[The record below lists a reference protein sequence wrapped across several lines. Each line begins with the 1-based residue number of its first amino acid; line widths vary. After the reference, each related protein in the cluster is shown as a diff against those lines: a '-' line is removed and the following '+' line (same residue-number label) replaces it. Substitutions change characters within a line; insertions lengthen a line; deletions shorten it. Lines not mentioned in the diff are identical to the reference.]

1 MKIAQRLFFVLS
13 LSVLFSCSYIAI
25 SYNNADPYLR
35 YTINSYTSFNPEQ
48 KNKIKAEVAHY
59 MQWHRTAMLPQY
71 IDFLQKVQRVTE
83 FGAPLKLEEVTHFRG
98 SLKLLMGQTL
108 QPAIQPTANLLGSLN
123 AQQISELARS
133 FEEKNHKQ
141 RAEDLVGSLDERLKN
156 RAKKTIGY
164 IEDAVGHLSDQ
175 QLANIR
181 GMSYG
186 LPYAAEIYMH
196 FKETQ
201 QARLI
206 GLLNAKASED
216 AIAEFL
222 SVWLF
227 APEVSRSANDQKILT
242 AFEQASDQ
250 MIVDIYNILDV
261 QQKKTLRGNI
271 AKYIEIFQELAQ
283 KH

>member
-1 MKIAQRLFFVLS
+1 
-13 LSVLFSCSYIAI
+13 
-25 SYNNADPYLR
+25 
-35 YTINSYTSFNPEQ
+35 
-48 KNKIKAEVAHY
+48 
-59 MQWHRTAMLPQY
+59 
-71 IDFLQKVQRVTE
+71 
-83 FGAPLKLEEVTHFRG
+83 
-98 SLKLLMGQTL
+98 
-108 QPAIQPTANLLGSLN
+108 
-123 AQQISELARS
+123 
-133 FEEKNHKQ
+133 
-141 RAEDLVGSLDERLKN
+141 
-156 RAKKTIGY
+156 
-164 IEDAVGHLSDQ
+164 
-175 QLANIR
+175 
-181 GMSYG
+181 
-186 LPYAAEIYMH
+186 MH